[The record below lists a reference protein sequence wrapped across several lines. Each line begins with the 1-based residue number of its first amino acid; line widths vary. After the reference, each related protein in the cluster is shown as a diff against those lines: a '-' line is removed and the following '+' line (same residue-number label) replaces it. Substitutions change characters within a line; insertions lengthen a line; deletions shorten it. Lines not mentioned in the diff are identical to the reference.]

1 MIYPQPTG
9 TRPSDSALKNH
20 EDFCIAMK
28 RTTLQARIKNLALLV
43 RLKSTIRHVKST
55 IRHVSIKSHV
65 FVVTITPVPIQK
77 SETPLI

>member
-43 RLKSTIRHVKST
+43 RLKSTIRHV
-55 IRHVSIKSHV
+55 SIKRHV